1 MTMDWNE
8 HKQSISIQVLLD
20 GETMLSRSDWEAA
33 VHEKILLTWMA
44 NDVKLIGNLNKKCH
58 RTNFYIF
65 QKLSRNPLVNSLS
78 KGFC

>member
-44 NDVKLIGNLNKKCH
+44 NDVKIIGK
-58 RTNFYIF
+58 IA
-65 QKLSRNPLVNSLS
+65 QMPP
-78 KGFC
+78 

>member
-1 MTMDWNE
+1 MTMGWNE

-20 GETMLSRSDWEAA
+20 GETMLIRSDWEAA

-44 NDVKLIGNLNKKCH
+44 NDVKLIGNFTKKCH
-58 RTNFYIF
+58 RTDFCIF

>member
-1 MTMDWNE
+1 MDWNE

-33 VHEKILLTWMA
+33 VHEKILLARMA